1 MSLSRCAQRSLTPIG
16 TNPLRPPF
24 STRTPLSLRR
34 LVMGYKY
41 VASPYS
47 SIDPVTREHRFLT
60 LCEFIADRCHVES
73 LYSPILHWHR
83 IAQILEMPKEEE
95 WAIYA
100 SMRRSPLVG
109 AELCPRSAAWG
120 FDACEKAVDPKNGS
134 ALR

>member
-1 MSLSRCAQRSLTPIG
+1 
-16 TNPLRPPF
+16 
-24 STRTPLSLRR
+24 
-34 LVMGYKY
+34 MGYKY

-95 WAIYA
+95 FWWHSNKAMLDAADGMIVFMMLGWEESRGVRREIEYA
-100 SMRRSPLVG
+100 AQINKPIEYIR
-109 AELCPRSAAWG
+109 
-120 FDACEKAVDPKNGS
+120 
-134 ALR
+134 